1 MQISIITLALLFSSI
16 LAFHV
21 TIPKTDITY
30 IPSNDGPIKVR
41 TEGLTDAQMTVVSV
55 EEAAR
60 LHVKRYGDQP
70 LEEFEIDHSQCWFN
84 DCDFEFGMLMAKFYV
99 SELLFSRS

>member
-1 MQISIITLALLFSSI
+1 MQIRLITLALLISSI

-21 TIPKTDITY
+21 TMPKTDITY

-41 TEGLTDAQMTVVSV
+41 VEGLTDVQMTVFSV

-60 LHVKRYGDQP
+60 LHVERYGNQP
-70 LEEFEIDHSQCWFN
+70 LEEYEIDHSQCWFN
-84 DCDFEFGMLMAKFYV
+84 SCDLEWTIRLAKFEFIRV
-99 SELLFSRS
+99 FSS

>member
-1 MQISIITLALLFSSI
+1 MQIRLITLALLFSSI

-21 TIPKTDITY
+21 TMPKTNITY
-30 IPSNDGPIKVR
+30 IPSSDGPIKVR
-41 TEGLTDAQMTVVSV
+41 VEGLTDAQMTVVSV

-60 LHVKRYGDQP
+60 LHVERYGDQP

-84 DCDFEFGMLMAKFYV
+84 SCDFEFGVRMAKFYV
-99 SELLFSRS
+99 TGFLTS

>member
-1 MQISIITLALLFSSI
+1 MQIRLITLALLFSSI

-21 TIPKTDITY
+21 TMPKTDITY

-41 TEGLTDAQMTVVSV
+41 VEGLTDAQMTVVSV

-60 LHVKRYGDQP
+60 LHVERYGNQP
-70 LEEFEIDHSQCWFN
+70 LEEYEIDHSQCWFN
-84 DCDFEFGMLMAKFYV
+84 SCDFEFEVRMAKFFV
-99 SELLFSRS
+99 SELFLS